1 MASKANSVQSIIAD
15 ARQGHYAPVYFL
27 MGDEPY
33 YIDYICDFLLNNIL
47 REDQREFNQ
56 MVCYGKDYERGAS
69 EILTAARRYPMM
81 SDYQVIAI
89 KEAQLVK
96 NLEEDLAIYYQNPTP
111 STIIIICY
119 KGKKL
124 DKRRKLAQQLEQTA
138 VVFESKALRDNEMPA
153 WIAQQAAER
162 SFRIDNKSCA
172 MLADFLGTDLG
183 RVVSELDKLAI
194 VLKDAGSRDIT
205 PELVEKHIGISK
217 DYNNFE
223 LVNALMTKDVLKVHR
238 IARYYAANPKAHPV
252 QLLTVVLF
260 DFFAKLLIYQYL
272 ADKSPASAA
281 KALGVNPYFV
291 KDYERAAS
299 LYSVRKVLNNIS
311 LIRQYDAKSKGYQ
324 QTALEDGELLRELL
338 CQLMA

>member
-47 REDQREFNQ
+47 SEEQREFNQ
-56 MVCYGKDYERGAS
+56 TVCYGKDYERGAS
-69 EILTAARRYPMM
+69 EIFTAARRYPML

-96 NLEEDLAIYYQNPTP
+96 NLEEDLAVYYQNPTP

-223 LVNALMTKDVLKVHR
+223 LVNALMTKDVLKAHR

-260 DFFAKLLIYQYL
+260 DFFAKLIIYQYL

-291 KDYERAAS
+291 KDYERAAC